1 MINWNATIFN
11 KKVIDHQKRFLELNE
26 TTCYSNLW
34 PMSLQ
39 SMVYLRGI
47 NFGEKWFL
55 HENFQKKKNV
65 RVSFREKAFFSY
77 FARIKL
83 SKFHQKDILPF
94 VWPATG
100 FPQFKDFEFLQFL
113 ISQSDI
119 FLVTFAGTN
128 FAPIDQNLSKLIWSY
143 QNATLLN

>member
-1 MINWNATIFN
+1 MKRPVTAIYDLWVYSLWYTLGELILARNDFCMKIF
-11 KKVIDHQKRFLELNE
+11 K
-26 TTCYSNLW
+26 
-34 PMSLQ
+34 
-39 SMVYLRGI
+39 
-47 NFGEKWFL
+47 
-55 HENFQKKKNV
+55 KKKNV